1 MRTKNKPS
9 RSIRM
14 VAMDLLARREHS
26 VSELTRKL
34 KQREFEDDAIH
45 AAIVALQ
52 QDNLQSDSR
61 FLESVVNY
69 RINAGFGP
77 IKIRYELRQKGII
90 DDLVDNYLSSLDVDW
105 EASMA
110 GQRIKKF
117 GNAIPVDYKEKM
129 KQARFLQNRGFS
141 PESVMRLFR

>member
-1 MRTKNKPS
+1 MRTKDKTT
-9 RSIRM
+9 RSIRV

-26 VSELTRKL
+26 VYELTRKL
-34 KQREFEDDAIH
+34 KQRDFDNDEID
-45 AAIVALQ
+45 AAITALQ

-61 FLESVVNY
+61 FIECIVNY

-77 IKIRYELRQKGII
+77 IKIRYELRQKGVSEG
-90 DDLVDNYLSSLDVDW
+90 LVDDYFSGLDIDW
-105 EASMA
+105 QSSMA

-117 GNAIPVDYKEKM
+117 GDSLPVDYKEKM